1 MIIFKSMFSLPIDR
15 FYSQKFSPLHG
26 RHTLLIIIFYPRAYH
41 YILPNVQQFNLE
53 FQFEYGFKLEFQV
66 KSIFK
71 LEFQAEF
78 GIQLGIPILMG
89 INLGEYRQF

>member
-53 FQFEYGFKLEFQV
+53 FQFEYGFKLEFQ
-66 KSIFK
+66 
-71 LEFQAEF
+71 AEF